1 MPKNSNNNDGE
12 NYRLVERVYDK
23 DSNNSELFLF
33 GPHETAIR
41 LRTPETRPEEF
52 LEKQKEIE
60 TRLGIRISD
69 LEKET
74 IYMRRVKCSSN
85 YCSSEQNATCKL

>member
-1 MPKNSNNNDGE
+1 MPRNSSGE
-12 NYRLVERVYDK
+12 NYRLVERVYGEDPV
-23 DSNNSELFLF
+23 DSELFLF

-60 TRLGIRISD
+60 TRLGIKISE

-74 IYMRRVKCSSN
+74 VYARRVKCSGN
-85 YCSSEQNATCKL
+85 YCSGEQNATCKL

>member
-1 MPKNSNNNDGE
+1 MPKNSNSEE
-12 NYRLVERVYDK
+12 NYRLVERVYGEDASP
-23 DSNNSELFLF
+23 DSELFLF

-41 LRTPETRPEEF
+41 LRSPETRPEQF
-52 LEKQKEIE
+52 IEKQKEIE

-74 IYMRRVKCSSN
+74 IYMRRVKCSGN
-85 YCSSEQNATCKL
+85 YCSGEQNATCKL